1 MSGAAEGPALDK
13 ALFEFLLRTGD
24 NTLILGHRVSEW
36 CGHAP
41 VLEEDIALANVALD
55 LIGQTR
61 LWLDACG
68 ERGGRGSQRRHSS
81 PICATPASFATCCSS
96 SGPNGHFG
104 MTLMR
109 QFLFDAW
116 HIELLEGLVRST
128 DARIAEIAAKAIKEV
143 AYHLER
149 SSELV
154 IGLGDGSEESH
165 ARMQAALE
173 ELWPYTGELFLTDD
187 TDRALAEAGVAP
199 PPDSLK
205 PKWEATVHSVAA
217 GGDAEAAGER
227 LRAQGRQARRPY
239 RASRLTFWPT
249 CSSCSA
255 PIPARTGEDDAHGV
269 CGASDDRRCVAAALR
284 DPGSGDS
291 A

>member
-1 MSGAAEGPALDK
+1 MLAAAESLALET
-13 ALFEFLLRTGD
+13 ALFQCLLRTGD

-61 LWLDACG
+61 FWLDLAANVEG
-68 ERGGRGSQRRHSS
+68 KGRNADALAYLRNSAEFRNVLLVER
-81 PICATPASFATCCSS
+81 
-96 SGPNGHFG
+96 PNGDFG

-116 HIELLEGLVRST
+116 HIELLEGLTGST
-128 DARIAEIAAKAIKEV
+128 DARIADIAAKAIKEV

-199 PPDSLK
+199 LPDSLR
-205 PKWEATVHSVAA
+205 PKWEATLHRVTTEATLKPPTSGFAHKGGKRGVHTEHLGYILA
-217 GGDAEAAGER
+217 DMQF
-227 LRAQGRQARRPY
+227 LQRAYP
-239 RASRLTFWPT
+239 
-249 CSSCSA
+249 
-255 PIPARTGEDDAHGV
+255 
-269 CGASDDRRCVAAALR
+269 GASW
-284 DPGSGDS
+284 
-291 A
+291 